1 MSIKMAQQ
9 YEAAWHKLY
18 YDLPRWKQESIIAD
32 PHGRIADDL
41 AHDSA
46 IMAETSNKPIL
57 VTSGTNG

>member
-18 YDLPRWKQESIIAD
+18 YELPRYKQEAIIAD
-32 PHGRIADDL
+32 PHGRFADDL
-41 AHDSA
+41 DHESA
-46 IMAETSNKPIL
+46 RLAETSNKPIL